1 MPNAKVLESKK
12 ATVDALAEKLG
23 NATAA
28 VFVDYKGINVAQDT
42 ELRNQFR
49 AAEVEYTVVK
59 NTLTRF
65 AANKAGYT
73 EFDELLNGTTSL
85 ACTTGDPIAPAR
97 IVCEFA
103 KKNKD
108 IVKIKGGLVEGK
120 VLSVEAREDRTFRIA
135 LAEGGEL
142 EARTVVACTGAHHR
156 TLGAPGE
163 ETFLGRGVSYCAVCD
178 GNFYR
183 GRDVVVVGG
192 GNSALEEALYL
203 SRIVNKVYIVHRRD
217 AFRGAMVYQNK
228 IREAANIEL
237 VTGCVVEEIR
247 GGSAG
252 MDSVVVRRVDSG
264 ETRTIAAEGIFIY
277 VGMEPISGYLPA
289 GVDRDAAGFVKTDA
303 EMCTNLPG
311 IFAAGDI
318 RSKRCRQV
326 SSAVG
331 DGATAATAASSY
343 LEHWNA

>member
-1 MPNAKVLESKK
+1 MLY
-12 ATVDALAEKLG
+12 DAAVIG
-23 NATAA
+23 AGPAGITAA
-28 VFVDYKGINVAQDT
+28 LYLIRSGLSVALVENSATGGQILSTAEIENYPGFPKSIKGW
-42 ELRNQFR
+42 EL
-49 AAEVEYTVVK
+49 AD
-59 NTLTRF
+59 L
-65 AANKAGYT
+65 
-73 EFDELLNGTTSL
+73 FDAHLNGY
-85 ACTTGDPIAPAR
+85 P
-97 IVCEFA
+97 
-103 KKNKD
+103 
-108 IVKIKGGLVEGK
+108 VERVRGK
-120 VLSVEAREDRTFRIA
+120 VLAVEEQEGKTFRIS
-135 LAEGGEL
+135 LAEGREL
-142 EARTVVACTGAHHR
+142 EAKTVVACTGAHHR

-247 GGSAG
+247 GGNAG

-303 EMCTNLPG
+303 EMCTNIPG